1 MQRRFAQEIKTY
13 QCCDNISTEFS
24 YYFRVVEFFF
34 FETNE
39 ILVRREIPTYSMG
52 SWNFQRDDFLASF
65 HASACEKML
74 VPANWRSIVSNWPH
88 TVFQKDMSGVTNI
101 L

>member
-1 MQRRFAQEIKTY
+1 MLSILSRIPMQRRFAQEIKTY
-13 QCCDNISTEFS
+13 QYCDNISTEFS

-52 SWNFQRDDFLASF
+52 S
-65 HASACEKML
+65 
-74 VPANWRSIVSNWPH
+74 
-88 TVFQKDMSGVTNI
+88 
-101 L
+101 

>member
-52 SWNFQRDDFLASF
+52 S
-65 HASACEKML
+65 
-74 VPANWRSIVSNWPH
+74 
-88 TVFQKDMSGVTNI
+88 
-101 L
+101 